1 MTLRL
6 GSGHRVSKKSRFPAC
21 FPFYP
26 MGSGC
31 LDSDSHASTQEDRW
45 IRGPFDLILTS
56 LLETLDFKELDFSTF
71 TPKTRSFLPLEAR
84 TEKLPSA
91 LTLHYENFHT
101 CRKVEKIMQS
111 NPFPLHLDL
120 RARFLSLYLL
130 ISFFLIHFKVSCKCQ
145 YTLPLNT

>member
-1 MTLRL
+1 MATRFQRKAGFLPASHFIRWGL
-6 GSGHRVSKKSRFPAC
+6 GVWTWTFMAQHKRTDGR
-21 FPFYP
+21 
-26 MGSGC
+26 
-31 LDSDSHASTQEDRW
+31 

-71 TPKTRSFLPLEAR
+71 TPKTRSLLPLEAR

-130 ISFFLIHFKVSCKCQ
+130 ISFFLIHFKVSCKCP
-145 YTLPLNT
+145 YTLLLNT